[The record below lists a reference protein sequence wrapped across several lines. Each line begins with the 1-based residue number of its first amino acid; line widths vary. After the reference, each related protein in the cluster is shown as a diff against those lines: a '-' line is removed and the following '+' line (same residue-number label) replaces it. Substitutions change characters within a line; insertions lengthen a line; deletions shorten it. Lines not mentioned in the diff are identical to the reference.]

1 MLGVEQHDEGR
12 PPPPNPDR
20 DPPRGPAPDRR
31 RGVRWDRR
39 LHRHLARGP
48 AGCPAGAGP
57 ALPERGGNFL
67 CPFLLR
73 IPDDRSDAHGC
84 RPPVVGLVGSPRGP
98 LRLPD
103 GDPESGP
110 SARRGP
116 HGRLADRFLHSP
128 RPGGDEV
135 RRRNLETRR
144 VGWSRFTVTPT
155 TADETSFARLAELTR
170 KLEATT
176 KRLEKRALLAT
187 FLRSLRRDEGAPAVH
202 LIVGRI
208 FAESDARAL
217 NVGWA
222 TLQKAV
228 GRAKQA
234 SLVPRTLSIL
244 EVSRTFAQIAET
256 HGADSTRVR
265 RRLLESLLGR
275 ASEDERD
282 VLLKNV
288 FGEMRIGVNEGVM
301 LEGIADASGVDLDT
315 VRTAH
320 MFLGDLGMIAEIA
333 LFEGA
338 DGLRS
343 RGLRRL
349 APMKPM
355 LAEMSEDLDE
365 VLAVHGGM
373 TAIEYKLDGARIQI
387 HRKGEAVKIFSRR
400 LSDVTSSL
408 PEIVAIAKSLP
419 APEFLLEG
427 EVVAV
432 NKNGKPLPFQDLMRR
447 FRRVHGIESAAEEIP
462 LKLYLFDVLHLDG
475 RTLIDAPYRER
486 WEILERLVPAELLT
500 ARRIAQRKDEIESFL
515 QEALVAGHEGLMA
528 KQLESTYSV
537 GKRGKKWFKIKPAD
551 HLDLAITAAEWGS
564 GRREGWLSNYWL
576 AVRDDKG
583 GGFQMIGKTVK
594 GLTDAEFQA
603 MTERSI
609 PLGRGIFRVPSRGGE
624 RSLHVPRGDDLR
636 SAAGLAEG
644 RQVDAE
650 EGQTRADRHPDRRHL
665 GEQDPGQETR
675 SDRLSDEAQAHD
687 GRGHPP
693 QRPVVQSVSAN
704 LRDDRQGREQEEL
717 PGHVP
722 QGREA
727 RPECER
733 VHKEDRRGARID
745 DKRVI
750 QQGDALPHPSAEEEV
765 EPGHHTAAEGEDVRI
780 EEAPRESVVGE
791 GDRHDAGEA
800 EDDSDG
806 HPPVQALAQ
815 DVVRE
820 EADHQRMGR
829 DQHDRRR
836 DGLPLD
842 LQRGDPQRKVGRED
856 PANKSHDGRV
866 APRNAE
872 ECVLVAK
879 DAAAHEDRHADDQRG
894 GRQRV

>member
-1 MLGVEQHDEGR
+1 MLGVEQHDECR

-170 KLEATT
+170 QLEATT
-176 KRLEKRALLAT
+176 KRLEKRALLAA
-187 FLRSLRRDEGAPAVH
+187 FLRSVRRDEVAPAVY

-208 FAESDARAL
+208 FAD
-217 NVGWA
+217 
-222 TLQKAV
+222 
-228 GRAKQA
+228 
-234 SLVPRTLSIL
+234 
-244 EVSRTFAQIAET
+244 
-256 HGADSTRVR
+256 
-265 RRLLESLLGR
+265 
-275 ASEDERD
+275 
-282 VLLKNV
+282 
-288 FGEMRIGVNEGVM
+288 
-301 LEGIADASGVDLDT
+301 ADASGVDLDS

-343 RGLRRL
+343 RGLRLL

-387 HRKGEAVKIFSRR
+387 HRKGEAVESFSRR

-408 PEIVAIAKSLP
+408 PEIAAIARSLP
-419 APEFLLEG
+419 ASEFLLEG
-427 EVVAV
+427 EVVATDHE
-432 NKNGKPLPFQDLMRR
+432 GKPLPFQDLMRR
-447 FRRVHGIESAAEEIP
+447 FRRVHGIEASKEEIP
-462 LKLYLFDVLHLDG
+462 LKLYLFDLLYVDG
-475 RTLIDAPYRER
+475 RSMVDAPYRLR
-486 WEILERLVPAELLT
+486 WEALERLVPSDLLT
-500 ARRIAQRKDEIESFL
+500 ARRVVQRKEDIESFL
-515 QEALVAGHEGLMA
+515 QEALAAGHEGLMA
-528 KQLESTYSV
+528 KQLDSTYSV

-551 HLDLAITAAEWGS
+551 HLDLAIVAAEWGS

-576 AVRDDKG
+576 AVRDETTG
-583 GGFQMIGKTVK
+583 EFQMIGKTFK
-594 GLTDAEFQA
+594 GLTDAEFET
-603 MTERSI
+603 MTERMRSLATSEERWGFHVRPEVVVEVAHNEI
-609 PLGRGIFRVPSRGGE
+609 QRSPHYPSGFALRFARIVRIRDDKGPEDVDTYTRLKQLYAKQFERKGRG
-624 RSLHVPRGDDLR
+624 
-636 SAAGLAEG
+636 
-644 RQVDAE
+644 
-650 EGQTRADRHPDRRHL
+650 PD
-665 GEQDPGQETR
+665 E
-675 SDRLSDEAQAHD
+675 
-687 GRGHPP
+687 
-693 QRPVVQSVSAN
+693 
-704 LRDDRQGREQEEL
+704 
-717 PGHVP
+717 
-722 QGREA
+722 
-727 RPECER
+727 
-733 VHKEDRRGARID
+733 I
-745 DKRVI
+745 
-750 QQGDALPHPSAEEEV
+750 
-765 EPGHHTAAEGEDVRI
+765 
-780 EEAPRESVVGE
+780 
-791 GDRHDAGEA
+791 
-800 EDDSDG
+800 
-806 HPPVQALAQ
+806 
-815 DVVRE
+815 
-820 EADHQRMGR
+820 
-829 DQHDRRR
+829 
-836 DGLPLD
+836 
-842 LQRGDPQRKVGRED
+842 
-856 PANKSHDGRV
+856 
-866 APRNAE
+866 
-872 ECVLVAK
+872 
-879 DAAAHEDRHADDQRG
+879 
-894 GRQRV
+894 